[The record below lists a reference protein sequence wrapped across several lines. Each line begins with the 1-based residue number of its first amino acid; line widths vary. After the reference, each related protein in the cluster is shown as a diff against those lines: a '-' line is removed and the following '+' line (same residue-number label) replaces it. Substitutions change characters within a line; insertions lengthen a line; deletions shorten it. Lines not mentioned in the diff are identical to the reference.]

1 MFTQTKVKK
10 NRLVD
15 LDGTFNMRDMGGYH
29 TNDGR
34 SVKWGKL
41 FRSDDLHSLTQADQY
56 KLEELDISLIIDY
69 RNYDER
75 TERPSKPIGNATTYV
90 LEPNDPVA
98 AIASEEINSSENTV
112 KKTGVRRSEGSLKY
126 K

>member
-1 MFTQTKVKK
+1 MS
-10 NRLVD
+10 NC
-15 LDGTFNMRDMGGYH
+15 
-29 TNDGR
+29 
-34 SVKWGKL
+34 
-41 FRSDDLHSLTQADQY
+41 

-112 KKTGVRRSEGSLKY
+112 KKKLSQTICVQQTLTRKEMPQELRNMNPLLQIKMY
-126 K
+126 